1 MFSTCQV
8 WLEPTFIIFH
18 YTIIDKQQI
27 SQTSH
32 TENTYLLEID
42 AYNDCMTETTF

>member
-8 WLEPTFIIFH
+8 WLEPTLYFIIKM
-18 YTIIDKQQI
+18 IDKQQL

-32 TENTYLLEID
+32 TENTYFPEID
-42 AYNDCMTETTF
+42 VYSDCMTETTF